1 PKPNILNVSKL
12 INATNVKTNPNN
24 CKLLIT
30 EGDSSRGLILAGL
43 GAVVDK
49 DDWGFYPLGGKFLNV
64 RNASKKQISEN
75 KAIREFEEIIG
86 LERNKVYDSTNGLH
100 YGKLI
105 IMTDR
110 VEEMKEFFKNYHKYV
125 KSVKPLDEE
134 DRDLLEMFFGKHKG
148 VTLTSWIKNF
158 KDDGVNYNQSEIS
171 IKDIINKELS
181 FFVQNNNLRCIPS
194 LVDGLKLSQFK
205 TLYGC
210 IERDTN
216 ESILESY
223 VGNLTGYFHNETS
236 LHSTI
241 IGLAQRFVGSN
252 NISLLEPIGQFG
264 TRYDGVIK
272 HIDKDKYKSYGV
284 ITKINPTHLVISELP
299 IGKWTND
306 YIVMLNKF
314 EENDIIESIVRNNCT
329 DEKIDIEIKL
339 TPKQMEDAEI
349 KGLDKV
355 FQLTTILTTSNMMC
369 FDPDNKLNKYNT
381 PEEILNEFYQIRLR
395 FYVRRRS
402 HRIKELQQQINKMQN
417 IIRFFQEGID
427 FKGLN
432 HTEIIEVL
440 KSHKFD
446 ELSEKNNI
454 NNYDYL
460 MNVTHW
466 NYCSEN
472 LSKFENDKK
481 SLDNQLIKFHQKSA
495 TDIWIEDLDA
505 LESELDS
512 LLNNNIENEE
522 NTPSTNTKRKL
533 SVYLKD
539 NNQTN
544 IMEEN

>member
-369 FDPDNKLNKYNT
+369 FDPDNKLNK
-381 PEEILNEFYQIRLR
+381 
-395 FYVRRRS
+395 
-402 HRIKELQQQINKMQN
+402 
-417 IIRFFQEGID
+417 FFQEGID